1 MASKEYEVG
10 YYAIVHYGE
19 KGTNRLPM
27 FRMSD
32 CDFWTPKLDR
42 AWVSSNE
49 RIANKVAS
57 QMRDEAKREG
67 SPLQDQIKVIKLFGK
82 ETIK

>member
-10 YYAIVHYGE
+10 YYAVVHYGE
-19 KGTNRLPM
+19 KGTNCLPM
-27 FRMSD
+27 FRKSD

-42 AWVSSNE
+42 AWVSGNK

-57 QMRDEAKREG
+57 HMRDKAKREG
-67 SPLQDQIKVIKLFGK
+67 SPLQDQIKVIKLFGS
-82 ETIK
+82 E

>member
-10 YYAIVHYGE
+10 YYAVVHYGE
-19 KGTNRLPM
+19 KGTNCLPM
-27 FRMSD
+27 FRKSD

-42 AWVSSNE
+42 AWVSGNK
-49 RIANKVAS
+49 RIANKVAA
-57 QMRDEAKREG
+57 QMRDKEQREG

-82 ETIK
+82 ETIE

>member
-10 YYAIVHYGE
+10 YYAVVHYGE

-32 CDFWTPKLDR
+32 CDFWTLKLDR
-42 AWVSSNE
+42 AWVSANE

-57 QMRDEAKREG
+57 QMRDKAKREG
-67 SPLQDQIKVIKLFGK
+67 SPFQDQIKVIKLFGK